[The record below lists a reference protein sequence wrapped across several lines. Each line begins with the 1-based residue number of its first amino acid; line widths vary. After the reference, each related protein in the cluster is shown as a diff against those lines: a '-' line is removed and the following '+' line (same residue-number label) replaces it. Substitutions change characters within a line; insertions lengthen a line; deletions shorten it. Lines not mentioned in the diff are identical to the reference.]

1 MGLGSA
7 TILEFFFFLFL
18 WQDKHLEDESDFKDA
33 IMMTILRKP
42 VFVRVRDCESWP
54 IYCKY

>member
-7 TILEFFFFLFL
+7 TILELFFLFL
-18 WQDKHLEDESDFKDA
+18 WQDKHLEDESEFKDA
-33 IMMTILRKP
+33 IMITILCKP

-54 IYCKY
+54 IYCK